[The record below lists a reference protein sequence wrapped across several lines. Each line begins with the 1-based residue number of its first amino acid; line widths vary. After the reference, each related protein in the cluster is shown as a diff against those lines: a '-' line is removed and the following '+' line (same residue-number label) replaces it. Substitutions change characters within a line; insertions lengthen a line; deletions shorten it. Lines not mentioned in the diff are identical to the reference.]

1 MWRQELN
8 TCTPASC
15 GLLPPV
21 SLGTLRGHQKV
32 ILDCIHTGYTHT
44 IELHIIPTLHSLPKL
59 PPYSQWVRLFGFLSS
74 FFFFFCTCLN
84 PTNKDYLKFLIFQEK
99 SSWNSQNPIGTEVFR
114 VLKGITGPLLC
125 GLIMLNVCPW
135 AHRFLEPGGHWTHP
149 LCLPQRGVCSGVSG
163 LNSSIN
169 LTENLASVVGT
180 FRRL

>member
-1 MWRQELN
+1 MWTSSSCEPGNSERSPESHTWLYTYGIYTYNWITYN
-8 TCTPASC
+8 TYS
-15 GLLPPV
+15 
-21 SLGTLRGHQKV
+21 
-32 ILDCIHTGYTHT
+32 
-44 IELHIIPTLHSLPKL
+44 SLPAQAPAL
-59 PPYSQWVRLFGFLSS
+59 LSVS
-74 FFFFFCTCLN
+74 SAVWISLLFFFFFSCTCLN

-149 LCLPQRGVCSGVSG
+149 LCLSQRGVCSGVSG